1 MGRFHKKVSKG
12 LVFLILILKFA
23 KERCNLSII
32 MKQANQTVQ
41 EITGKI
47 DRVWRPAAVLAG
59 LEQEG

>member
-1 MGRFHKKVSKG
+1 MF
-12 LVFLILILKFA
+12 LFFLILIFKFA

-47 DRVWRPAAVLAG
+47 DRV
-59 LEQEG
+59 